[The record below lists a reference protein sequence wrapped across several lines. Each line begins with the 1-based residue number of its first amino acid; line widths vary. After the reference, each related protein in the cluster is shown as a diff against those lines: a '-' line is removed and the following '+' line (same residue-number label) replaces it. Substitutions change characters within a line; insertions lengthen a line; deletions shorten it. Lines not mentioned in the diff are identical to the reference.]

1 MAVQD
6 LLSQDEIDA
15 LLHGVDDGLVE
26 TEVEATPGSV
36 KSYDL
41 TSQDRIVRGR
51 MPTLEMINERFARY
65 TRISMFNL
73 LRRSADVAV
82 GGVQVMKFGE
92 YVHSLYVPTSLN
104 LVKMKPLRGTALFI
118 LDAKLVFKLVDN
130 FFGGDGRH
138 AKIEGREFTPTELRV
153 VRMVLEQAFV
163 DLKEAWQ
170 AVLEMN
176 FEYVNSEVNPAMA
189 NIVSP
194 SEVVVVSTFHIELD
208 GGGGDLHITMPYSM
222 IEPIREMLDAGFQS
236 DRRPGRALDQGP
248 ARGRAGRPGTARRH
262 RGPPPAQAAR
272 HPAHAA
278 GRRDPGGD
286 AGTHGDA
293 RQRRARLQGQ
303 AGRPQGQPGATDSR
317 SGRALALIAS
327 PEKTN
332 HGRRRKSDHR
342 GTGTGRRVGGG
353 AGRGGRR
360 QPGRHRC
367 ADGPGR
373 RDPVAEPSTPRAPME
388 EFGASPKAPTISG
401 LEGPNLDVILDI
413 PVTISMEVGHTDISI
428 RNLLQLNQGS
438 VIELDR
444 LAGEPLDV
452 LVNGTL
458 IAHGEVVVVNESS
471 ASA

>member
-15 LLHGVDDGLVE
+15 LLHGVDDGAIDTDIE
-26 TEVEATPGSV
+26 SEPGSI

-73 LRRSADVAV
+73 MRRSADVAV

-153 VRMVLEQAFV
+153 VRMVLDQAFV

-170 AVLEMN
+170 AVHDVQ
-176 FEYVNSEVNPAMA
+176 FEYVNSEVNPALA

-208 GGGGDLHITMPYSM
+208 GGGGDLHVTFPYSM
-222 IEPIREMLDAGFQS
+222 IEPLREVLDSGVQS
-236 DRRPGRALDQGP
+236 DVGEHDERWVRALREEITGVKVPLSATVVKTQLKLKD
-248 ARGRAGRPGTARRH
+248 
-262 RGPPPAQAAR
+262 
-272 HPAHAA
+272 
-278 GRRDPGGD
+278 
-286 AGTHGDA
+286 
-293 RQRRARLQGQ
+293 LLSMQ
-303 AGRPQGQPGATDSR
+303 AGDVIPVEMPDHMVLCANGVPTFKSKLGAVK
-317 SGRALALIAS
+317 GNLALQIL
-327 PEKTN
+327 
-332 HGRRRKSDHR
+332 G
-342 GTGTGRRVGGG
+342 
-353 AGRGGRR
+353 
-360 QPGRHRC
+360 
-367 ADGPGR
+367 
-373 RDPVAEPSTPRAPME
+373 PVARPR
-388 EFGASPKAPTISG
+388 
-401 LEGPNLDVILDI
+401 
-413 PVTISMEVGHTDISI
+413 
-428 RNLLQLNQGS
+428 
-438 VIELDR
+438 
-444 LAGEPLDV
+444 
-452 LVNGTL
+452 
-458 IAHGEVVVVNESS
+458 
-471 ASA
+471 

>member
-1 MAVQD
+1 MAMQD

-26 TEVEATPGSV
+26 TESDVEPGTI

-104 LVKMKPLRGTALFI
+104 LVKMKPLRGTGLFI

-153 VRMVLEQAFV
+153 VRMVIEQAFV
-163 DLKEAWQ
+163 DLAEAWH
-170 AVLEMN
+170 AVMPIT

-208 GGGGDLHITMPYSM
+208 GGGGDLHITLPYSM

-236 DRRPGRALDQGP
+236 DVDDQDERWINALREDILDVSVPVGATVVRRQLKL
-248 ARGRAGRPGTARRH
+248 
-262 RGPPPAQAAR
+262 
-272 HPAHAA
+272 
-278 GRRDPGGD
+278 RDIL
-286 AGTHGDA
+286 HM
-293 RQRRARLQGQ
+293 
-303 AGRPQGQPGATDSR
+303 QPGDVIPVELPEHMIM
-317 SGRALALIAS
+317 RANGVPSFKAKLGSHKGNLAL
-327 PEKTN
+327 
-332 HGRRRKSDHR
+332 
-342 GTGTGRRVGGG
+342 
-353 AGRGGRR
+353 
-360 QPGRHRC
+360 Q
-367 ADGPGR
+367 
-373 RDPVAEPSTPRAPME
+373 
-388 EFGASPKAPTISG
+388 
-401 LEGPNLDVILDI
+401 ILD
-413 PVTISMEVGHTDISI
+413 
-428 RNLLQLNQGS
+428 
-438 VIELDR
+438 
-444 LAGEPLDV
+444 PL
-452 LVNGTL
+452 
-458 IAHGEVVVVNESS
+458 ERPR
-471 ASA
+471 